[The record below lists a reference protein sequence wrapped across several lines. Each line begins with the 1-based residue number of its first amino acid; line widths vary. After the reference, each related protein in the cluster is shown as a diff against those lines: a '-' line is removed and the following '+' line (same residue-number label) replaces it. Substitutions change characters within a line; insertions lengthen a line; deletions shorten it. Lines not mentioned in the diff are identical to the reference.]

1 MVTLFE
7 VFAARFSHRWT
18 KTYEDEA
25 ARAVWTRDLAA
36 AGLTPD
42 LIEYG
47 LKRTARLEWPPTV
60 GEFIKA
66 CEPQPEEMGLP
77 STRDAYLAACR
88 GNTRLHPIVWHVAQK
103 IGTFELRTRS
113 ERETWPVWEGFYE
126 NAVCEARLG
135 RVFEIPQVPLIE
147 YQPPPVTGGAMS
159 AKEALDTMRRA
170 VGLPPRY
177 EK

>member
-7 VFAARFSHRWT
+7 VFAARFGHRWT

-25 ARAVWTRDLAA
+25 ARAVWARDFAA

-42 LIEYG
+42 LIEVG
-47 LKRTARLEWPPTV
+47 LNNTARLEWPPTV

-66 CEPQPEEMGLP
+66 CEPQPEELGLP
-77 STRDAYLAACR
+77 SSRDAYIAACR
-88 GNTRLHPIVWHVAQK
+88 GQTRLHGIIFHVAAK
-103 IGTFELRTRS
+103 IGTFELRTRP
-113 ERETWPVWEGFYE
+113 ERETWPVWEVFYR
-126 NAVCEARLG
+126 NAVDEARRG

-159 AKEALDTMRRA
+159 AREALDAMRRA

-177 EK
+177 DK